1 MVAATNTFFQ
11 GMFFNAA
18 FNAGLIGLIALL
30 SAGLLAAIW
39 GGLPSRAPE
48 GWRGWIA
55 APMGLGLAMI
65 VLAVLSARVAAG
77 NVIQPFIYFQ
87 F

>member
-1 MVAATNTFFQ
+1 VHV
-11 GMFFNAA
+11 G
-18 FNAGLIGLIALL
+18 
-30 SAGLLAAIW
+30 LAA
-39 GGLPSRAPE
+39 
-48 GWRGWIA
+48 
-55 APMGLGLAMI
+55 M